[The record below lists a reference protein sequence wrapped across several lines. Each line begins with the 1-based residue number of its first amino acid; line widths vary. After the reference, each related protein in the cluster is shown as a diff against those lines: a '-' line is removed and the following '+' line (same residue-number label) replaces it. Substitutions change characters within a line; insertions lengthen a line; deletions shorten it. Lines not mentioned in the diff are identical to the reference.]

1 MKRIELTIK
10 EDGNYTIDLAEGFS
24 GQSCVQKA
32 QNIISLIGGTETKS
46 QVKPEYYDGEPDNL
60 NELFTNNN

>member
-24 GQSCVQKA
+24 GQSCAQKA
-32 QNIISLIGGTETKS
+32 QNIISLIGGAETKS
-46 QVKPEYYDGEPDNL
+46 QVKPEYYNPDGDNL
-60 NELFTNNN
+60 NELFTNK